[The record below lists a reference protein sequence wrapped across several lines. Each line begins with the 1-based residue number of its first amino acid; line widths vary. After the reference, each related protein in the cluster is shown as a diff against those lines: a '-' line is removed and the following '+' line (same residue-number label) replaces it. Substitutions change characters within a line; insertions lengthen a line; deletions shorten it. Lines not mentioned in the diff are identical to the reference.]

1 MKISDAPMDRE
12 MFTKEGD
19 KIHCREAVLYD
30 GPFQLAW
37 GVQGGAR
44 RVYGFNCTTGIHVD
58 DPDLEVFSKEE
69 LEYQNTLDK
78 IREKNFERYA
88 GTYKRLED

>member
-19 KIHCREAVLYD
+19 KIHCREMVLYD

-37 GVQGGAR
+37 GVPGGAR
-44 RVYGFNCTTGIHVD
+44 RVYGFNRNTGEYVD
-58 DPDLEVFSKEE
+58 DPNLEVFSKEE
-69 LEYQNTLDK
+69 V
-78 IREKNFERYA
+78 
-88 GTYKRLED
+88 